1 VYKNGGGGEKERKNL
16 QNVPDTDEWRAV
28 VDKVMNL
35 QFSVP

>member
-1 VYKNGGGGEKERKNL
+1 MYKNGGGGKKERKNL

-28 VDKVMNL
+28 VDNL